1 VTGIQLR
8 CRGGRG
14 DSHEYERWGLEAS
27 PVEGRIVRAGMILQ
41 STKLVERLM
50 IASSFYNNCLE

>member
-1 VTGIQLR
+1 LVLVTCIQLR

-27 PVEGRIVRAGMILQ
+27 PVEGRIVRAG
-41 STKLVERLM
+41 
-50 IASSFYNNCLE
+50 SSFRYDSLIHEIGRTIDDCK